1 MKINTSFS
9 YHPQNTFLRVILF
22 VLLLLTSGQCCI
34 AINPAWM
41 GESAPLALCFSLGH
55 EFAFVDYASPFYT
68 TSQMPLTLTNSLTQQ
83 YSLLVS
89 DRTENPL
96 HIGRGNRHKYLEL
109 GFGFNVL
116 HRYNKG
122 EGMQEA
128 QVITK
133 SDSTPRIAPAVRT
146 MEVSN
151 LSFGIS
157 GIADMP
163 TYIVD
168 KLRIRFEPDINM
180 IVWDKTRSVL
190 SLSDNDTSVVFP
202 RSSMVSYSPEGRV
215 ATRESAGDR
224 TYEMVYSLKIGL
236 SYSFQI
242 LLRSTPWLYE
252 SAQYGEIQPYINY
265 TLRFAPTLSGSHR
278 VISGLQFGVRFV
290 IPESFVRNPQE
301 DEDAIARS
309 LINSSSG
316 RIVATER
323 ESTCR

>member
-1 MKINTSFS
+1 
-9 YHPQNTFLRVILF
+9 
-22 VLLLLTSGQCCI
+22 
-34 AINPAWM
+34 M

-55 EFAFVDYASPFYT
+55 EFAFVDYASPFFT

-83 YSLLVS
+83 YSLLTS
-89 DRTENPL
+89 MRTEDPL
-96 HIGRGNRHKYLEL
+96 NIGRGSRHKYLEL

-133 SDSTPRIAPAVRT
+133 SDSTPRIASALRT

-151 LSFGIS
+151 LSVGIS

-180 IVWDKTRSVL
+180 IVWDKTQSVL
-190 SLSDNDTSVVFP
+190 SLPENDTSVVFP
-202 RSSMVSYSPEGRV
+202 RSSMVTYSPDSRV
-215 ATRESAGDR
+215 ATRESTGDR

-236 SYSFQI
+236 SYSFLI
-242 LLRSTPWLYE
+242 FLRATPWLTTPI
-252 SAQYGEIQPYINY
+252 QYGEIQPYINY
-265 TLRFAPTLSGSHR
+265 TLRLAPTLSGTHKM
-278 VISGLQFGVRFV
+278 ISGLQFGVRFV
-290 IPESFVRNPQE
+290 IPDRLFDSPDE
-301 DEDAIARS
+301 DE
-309 LINSSSG
+309 
-316 RIVATER
+316 ATF
-323 ESTCR
+323 